1 MKVQLSLQIPYTNY
15 LELFTS
21 IINYLFSN
29 VSLVFI
35 QHINVTITIKLNE
48 SESKRCIIRI
58 DQKIFLPLQILK

>member
-35 QHINVTITIKLNE
+35 QHINVTITIKQNE
-48 SESKRCIIRI
+48 SESKRCIIRT
-58 DQKIFLPLQILK
+58 DQKIFVPLQILK

>member
-1 MKVQLSLQIPYTNY
+1 MKVQLPVQIPYTNY